1 MVVLAASVG
10 LVVLAK
16 SDVVVVLGVLDQL
29 VAMSVD
35 LASLLSELWWEV
47 CLMVE
52 KLPLHSQQDPPHFEK
67 IRFDFFLQ

>member
-1 MVVLAASVG
+1 MWVGSAG

-16 SDVVVVLGVLDQL
+16 SDVVGVLDEL

-52 KLPLHSQQDPPHFEK
+52 MLPLHSWKDPPHFEK
-67 IRFDFFLQ
+67 IQI

>member
-1 MVVLAASVG
+1 MWVGSAG

-16 SDVVVVLGVLDQL
+16 SDVVVVLGVLDEL
-29 VAMSVD
+29 GAMSVD

-67 IRFDFFLQ
+67 NQI

>member
-1 MVVLAASVG
+1 MWVGSAG
-10 LVVLAK
+10 LVVSAK
-16 SDVVVVLGVLDQL
+16 SDVVVVLGEL

-52 KLPLHSQQDPPHFEK
+52 KLPLHSWKDPSLFEK
-67 IRFDFFLQ
+67 NQI

>member
-1 MVVLAASVG
+1 MLAASVG

-16 SDVVVVLGVLDQL
+16 SDVVVVLGALDQS
-29 VAMSVD
+29 VPMSVD
-35 LASLLSELWWEV
+35 LASWLSDSELWWEV

-67 IRFDFFLQ
+67 NQI